1 MRVVL
6 VLIANL
12 MLFSVVTSLHTCQRS
27 PRWHLSGT
35 TFPDNFKTRI
45 KFVALL
51 RASCGFCQ
59 IQSKRLEDL
68 EKELISEGITKISFV
83 IVNPHETKD
92 YELLSKFRN
101 TTNIKIVQDMKEIN
115 VWTNYKGITDDM
127 FIFDRCNRMVKQITL
142 PESNIKNG
150 IVKKE
155 ILKAYKK
162 SPCGRSCR
170 HYRYRYPTQSPT
182 TLSVST

>member
-1 MRVVL
+1 M
-6 VLIANL
+6 
-12 MLFSVVTSLHTCQRS
+12 
-27 PRWHLSGT
+27 
-35 TFPDNFKTRI
+35 
-45 KFVALL
+45 
-51 RASCGFCQ
+51 
-59 IQSKRLEDL
+59 
-68 EKELISEGITKISFV
+68 

-127 FIFDRCNRMVKQITL
+127 FIFDRFFFSFRIFFVTIKINFNETLRCNRMVKQITL

-170 HYRYRYPTQSPT
+170 HYRYRYPTQSPN